1 MAWHTCLSS
10 CTTDLSCHTFVEGI
24 FSDFSKKTCQTNQGY
39 FFLYRIAWQKKWL
52 YGCCADEV
60 SFCFLCLLAGFT
72 VTRQPFVAP
81 NVSSTQGCHGR
92 HSPCLHA
99 WYGVADRTTLNE
111 WRTHKGRTELK
122 RKPIP
127 TQTADGP
134 HRMAAWRCWSRSQ
147 AWLAIFSIILKGWKL
162 QYRSRPPT
170 DMGRHC
176 RHCLHLLL
184 NFCIPQQTPS
194 LLTNRQVEIAF

>member
-1 MAWHTCLSS
+1 MTKKVAVWLLCRR
-10 CTTDLSCHTFVEGI
+10 GI
-24 FSDFSKKTCQTNQGY
+24 IL
-39 FFLYRIAWQKKWL
+39 FFNVCSR
-52 YGCCADEV
+52 V
-60 SFCFLCLLAGFT
+60 SQLLDSRLLHPTSRQRKVAT
-72 VTRQPFVAP
+72 VGIPRA
-81 NVSSTQGCHGR
+81 CI
-92 HSPCLHA
+92 
-99 WYGVADRTTLNE
+99 ADRTTLNE
-111 WRTHKGRTELK
+111 WRTHKGWTELK

-162 QYRSRPPT
+162 QYRSKPQT

-176 RHCLHLLL
+176 RHCWHLLL